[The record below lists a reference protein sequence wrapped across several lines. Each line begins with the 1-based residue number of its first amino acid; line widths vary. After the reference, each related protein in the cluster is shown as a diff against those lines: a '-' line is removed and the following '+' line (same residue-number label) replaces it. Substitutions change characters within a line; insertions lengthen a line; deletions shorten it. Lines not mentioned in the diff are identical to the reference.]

1 MNEILRLSDHP
12 DFLYLLREFQNLYCQ
27 GKAGGSAK
35 IRPHRNR
42 VRETISRLIDRDPPV
57 RPQERQ
63 DKPVTVHLKR
73 ALDNGRWEPTNS
85 IIRSI
90 ESVAPTLNWLYGYEK
105 VPPGLVKRYAFAQ
118 VAHSDGPIVSDEIN
132 LGVVLFGPKCIY
144 PAHRHEGLTESY
156 YVLSGTV
163 SQNDDGVYAPGS
175 LIFNPP
181 GRQQRITVS
190 DTEPAL
196 LAYAWHAP
204 PETLSS
210 NRMTFSRKERKKP

>member
-118 VAHSDGPIVSDEIN
+118 VA
-132 LGVVLFGPKCIY
+132 
-144 PAHRHEGLTESY
+144 
-156 YVLSGTV
+156 
-163 SQNDDGVYAPGS
+163 
-175 LIFNPP
+175 
-181 GRQQRITVS
+181 
-190 DTEPAL
+190 
-196 LAYAWHAP
+196 
-204 PETLSS
+204 
-210 NRMTFSRKERKKP
+210 